1 MRTDHHVPIT
11 YWKAWKSRE
20 VAIEKGFGNTK
31 DAHKMLLSYLEQLAL
46 ANPGSVV
53 AIETTR
59 DAGDVQRFK
68 YLFISLAASVKGYS
82 YMRKVIVVDGTH
94 LKGKYVGCLLTAS
107 AQDGNYQIFS
117 IAFVVVDGENDSSW
131 TWFFQKILEVVED
144 GYDLVFVSDRHKSIY
159 AALLKMYPR
168 AKHFACLLH
177 LQRNIVTMF
186 KKKHLAYLVSKAARA
201 YRVSDFY
208 RHFNEIKMIDIN
220 CADYLVRVGFEHWT
234 RSHCHGLRYNIMTSN
249 IAESLNAALAEARGY
264 PIVVLLDYIR
274 SMLMRWLSGR
284 REASAG
290 CSGVVTPKV
299 EELMSKN
306 FSVSTGLLVRHING
320 GEFEVRGMDGHPF
333 RVDLDKKVCSCL
345 EFDILL
351 IPCEHAVAA
360 AMHSKRRIDALVGEK
375 FTRNTWAAAYSMSI
389 NPTSDYMTPA
399 AEADTLGALNLAPSN
414 TRRPPGRPKKTRIF
428 SRGEFKSGLRWRRPS
443 TCRRC
448 GGADHNCATC
458 KMPI

>member
-159 AALLKMYPR
+159 AALLK
-168 AKHFACLLH
+168 
-177 LQRNIVTMF
+177 
-186 KKKHLAYLVSKAARA
+186 
-201 YRVSDFY
+201 
-208 RHFNEIKMIDIN
+208 
-220 CADYLVRVGFEHWT
+220 VRS
-234 RSHCHGLRYNIMTSN
+234 RSITWISMT
-249 IAESLNAALAEARGY
+249 
-264 PIVVLLDYIR
+264 
-274 SMLMRWLSGR
+274 WLSD
-284 REASAG
+284 
-290 CSGVVTPKV
+290 
-299 EELMSKN
+299 N
-306 FSVSTGLLVRHING
+306 
-320 GEFEVRGMDGHPF
+320 
-333 RVDLDKKVCSCL
+333 
-345 EFDILL
+345 
-351 IPCEHAVAA
+351 
-360 AMHSKRRIDALVGEK
+360 
-375 FTRNTWAAAYSMSI
+375 
-389 NPTSDYMTPA
+389 
-399 AEADTLGALNLAPSN
+399 
-414 TRRPPGRPKKTRIF
+414 
-428 SRGEFKSGLRWRRPS
+428 
-443 TCRRC
+443 
-448 GGADHNCATC
+448 
-458 KMPI
+458 